1 MRRVLLVLGAL
12 GLLAASAQPAFA
24 GTTVGETFQP
34 DSSGATCNVNPGQE
48 WNVLQ
53 TARAS
58 GPSYAVPSA
67 GVLTSWSFESAAAG
81 ASDTVMNMRVFRP
94 TGTPQEYTAVAD
106 GSPLQTIANGSGLN
120 SFPTRIPVHAGDY
133 VGIRSTSGVCA
144 HNTGNPADTADHY
157 FTAPLAIGV
166 PQAFIE
172 GPNFIWDVS
181 AVLEP
186 DADQDGYGDETQDQ
200 CPTDASTHGPCPVA
214 PVTPG
219 TSGTPSIPTTPKKK
233 CKKRQKPRSSAF
245 AAKKCKKKPR
255 R

>member
-12 GLLAASAQPAFA
+12 GLLAASPQPAYA
-24 GTTVGETFQP
+24 ATTVGETFQP
-34 DSSGATCNVNPGQE
+34 DTSGATCNVNPGQE

-67 GVLTSWSFESAAAG
+67 GVLTSWSFESGAAD
-81 ASDTVMNMRVFRP
+81 ASDTTMNMRVFRA

-106 GSPLQTIANGSGLN
+106 GSPLQTIQHGSGLN
-120 SFPTRIPVHAGDY
+120 TFPTRITVQAGDY

-144 HNTGNPADTADHY
+144 KNTGNLADTADKY

-166 PQAFIE
+166 PQGFT
-172 GPNFIWDVS
+172 GTPGFIWDVS

-186 DADQDGYGDETQDQ
+186 DADLDTYGDETQDQ
-200 CPTDASTHGPCPVA
+200 CPTDGSTQGPCPVA
-214 PVTPG
+214 PVAPG
-219 TSGTPSIPTTPKKK
+219 TSTPSTPVTVKKK
-233 CKKRQKPRSSAF
+233 CKKHKKHRSAAAS
-245 AAKKCKKKPR
+245 AKKCKKKPR

>member
-1 MRRVLLVLGAL
+1 MGRVLLVLGVL

-53 TARAS
+53 TGRAS

-67 GVLTSWSFESAAAG
+67 GVLTSWSFESGAAG
-81 ASDTVMNMRVFRP
+81 ASDTTMNMRVFRA

-106 GSPLQTIANGSGLN
+106 GSPLQTIVNGSGLN
-120 SFPTRIPVHAGDY
+120 SFPTRIPVQAGDY
-133 VGIRSTSGVCA
+133 VGIRSTTGVCA

-157 FTAPLAIGV
+157 FTAPLAIGI
-166 PQAFIE
+166 PQAFIG
-172 GPNFIWDVS
+172 GPGFIWDVS

-186 DADQDGYGDETQDQ
+186 DADQDTYGDETQDQ
-200 CPTDASTHGPCPVA
+200 CPTDASTQGPCPVA
-214 PVTPG
+214 PVTPV
-219 TSGTPSIPTTPKKK
+219 TPTTPGAVKKK
-233 CKKRQKPRSSAF
+233 CKKHRRSAV